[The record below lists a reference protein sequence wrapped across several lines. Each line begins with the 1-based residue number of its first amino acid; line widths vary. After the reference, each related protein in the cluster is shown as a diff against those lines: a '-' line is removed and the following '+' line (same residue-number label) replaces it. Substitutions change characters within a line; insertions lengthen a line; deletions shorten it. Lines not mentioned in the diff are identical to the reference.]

1 LKCVPEILK
10 RGFLSA
16 RFLSFC
22 RKLAADRGEAAALGA
37 RLERSESLRAAEG
50 EGAAHVRLLGGG
62 GSGKARMQQL
72 SMEQERGHARR
83 VPRTRA
89 QLKADLAEKSAELKK
104 IRDR

>member
-1 LKCVPEILK
+1 VCLKSEGKFPSRLLLI
-10 RGFLSA
+10 
-16 RFLSFC
+16 FC
-22 RKLAADRGEAAALGA
+22 RKLAADRGEAATLGA

-62 GSGKARMQQL
+62 GGGKARLQQL
-72 SMEQERGHARR
+72 SMEQGHARR